1 MKAMYNSI
9 KTIRYMGNKNK
20 LLDFIIPEIIK
31 YSKQDDIICE
41 LMAGTN
47 CVSYALK
54 DKRKI
59 YTNDIQYYSYIIS
72 NALIKNNKYTIN
84 SESAIADLKEKY
96 DLNFKK
102 HFFRFFEKSYS
113 DTYFSANQCIEIDSI
128 RYAINSLEIFE
139 VKSLYLVALMNA
151 MCICQ
156 ATSGHFAQYLP
167 SNHPRLE
174 KIKTKSIWQEF
185 LKKCDDFNSIIFSKY
200 DNKCFNLEYEKVFDL
215 PEFDNVQLVYID
227 PPYTGEQ
234 YSRFYH
240 ILETVCK
247 YDNPNLE
254 FKGLYRTD
262 RFISPFS
269 LRTKAFD
276 EFDKLFS
283 MLASKNKKIILSY
296 STKGLIKEYEMEYL
310 LKKYY
315 KHCEIKR
322 TKYNHSTQGKGN
334 VNLEELLFIAYN

>member
-1 MKAMYNSI
+1 MKRMYNAV

-20 LLDFIIPEIIK
+20 LLDFIIPEIINNS
-31 YSKQDDIICE
+31 SKDDVICE

-54 DKRKI
+54 DKRRL

-72 NALIKNNKYTIN
+72 IALIKNNSTVIS
-84 SESAIADLKEKY
+84 SESAKKDLEDKFRLNLEKREY
-96 DLNFKK
+96 N
-102 HFFRFFEKSYS
+102 FFEKNYS
-113 DTYFSANQCIEIDSI
+113 DTYFSASQCKEIDSI
-128 RYAINSLEIFE
+128 RYAINFIEDLNI
-139 VKSLYLVALMNA
+139 KSLYLVSLMNA
-151 MCICQ
+151 MCVCE

-167 SNHPRLE
+167 PDHPRLE
-174 KIKTKSIWQEF
+174 KIRDRSIWDEF
-185 LKKCDDFNSIIFSKY
+185 LKKCNDFKKIVFSKFE
-200 DNKCFNLEYEKVFDL
+200 NKCFNLNYEEL
-215 PEFDNVQLVYID
+215 LELSEFEDVTLVYID

-240 ILETVCK
+240 VLETICK
-247 YDNPNLE
+247 YDNPELE

-262 RFISPFS
+262 RFTSPFS

-276 EFDKLFS
+276 EFEKLFS
-283 MLASKNKKIILSY
+283 ILASKGKKIVLSY

-315 KHCEIKR
+315 KYCEVKR
-322 TKYNHSTQGKGN
+322 KSYNHSTQGKGN
-334 VNLEELLFIAYN
+334 VNLEELLFIAHN